1 METGQIVLFLDETGL
16 MLQPLVRRSWAPKGQ
31 RPVLYCWDRHDRL
44 SIIAGLTLSSARH
57 HVGLYFAIH
66 DQNIKT
72 DEVED
77 FIRDVRRQVRKPLI
91 VIMDRLPAHRSAAQ
105 RLLKDGFAI
114 EWLPGY
120 APDLNP
126 TEALWSHTKYSDLAN
141 FVPDDTLDLEVE
153 AEFALETTQ
162 GDQKMLQSF
171 FHAAALSI

>member
-1 METGQIVLFLDETGL
+1 
-16 MLQPLVRRSWAPKGQ
+16 MLQPLVRRTWAPRGQ
-31 RPVLYCWDRHDRL
+31 RPVMYCWDRHDRL
-44 SIIAGLTLSSARH
+44 SVIAGLTLSSARH

-72 DEVED
+72 HEVEE

-91 VIMDRLPAHRSAAQ
+91 VVMDRLPAHRSAAK
-105 RLLKDGFAI
+105 RLIEDGFEI

-153 AEFALETTQ
+153 ATGNLEDTQ
-162 GDQKMLQSF
+162 SDQTMLKSF
-171 FHAAALSI
+171 FHAAELSI